1 MEEKKLP
8 EYCFKE
14 LVELLENQMMAP
26 SPEGTLLDA
35 YDGILQTIMCVD
47 SGVSMEDIQNYL
59 STTLLI
65 LGSIKKAIESRTL

>member
-14 LVELLENQMMAP
+14 LVELLENQMTAP

-47 SGVSMEDIQNYL
+47 SGVSMGEVQNYT

>member
-14 LVELLENQMMAP
+14 LVELLENQMTAP

-47 SGVSMEDIQNYL
+47 SGVSMGEVQNYL

>member
-8 EYCFKE
+8 EFCFKE
-14 LVELLENQMMAP
+14 LVELLENQMIAP

-35 YDGILQTIMCVD
+35 YDGILQLLTCLD
-47 SGVSMEDIQNYL
+47 GGVSVGEIQNYL

-65 LGSIKKAIESRTL
+65 LGSIKKTIESRTL

>member
-14 LVELLENQMMAP
+14 LVELLENQMTAP

-47 SGVSMEDIQNYL
+47 SGVSMGEVQNYL

-65 LGSIKKAIESRTL
+65 LGCIKKAIESRTL

>member
-14 LVELLENQMMAP
+14 LVELLENQMTAP

-47 SGVSMEDIQNYL
+47 SGVSMGEVQNYL

-65 LGSIKKAIESRTL
+65 LGSIKKSN